1 MLRKEIPELEDKTPK
16 GNPGGNPLPTNA
28 YECSSAKAEKVL
40 GLKFKSKEETF
51 VELARQLLEIEK
63 KEKEVLL

>member
-1 MLRKEIPELEDKTPK
+1 MLRKAIPELEEKTPR
-16 GNPGGNPLPTNA
+16 GIPGGNPLPENQ

-51 VELARQLLEIEK
+51 VELAKQLLGIEK
-63 KEKEVLL
+63 KENA